1 MKVIGL
7 FTYSTDKMNKAYSA
21 AQKVDVAQ
29 IAADVSGAGNQAGSM
44 IKEKIRAVRL
54 AAIKAL

>member
-1 MKVIGL
+1 VIAL
-7 FTYSTDKMNKAYSA
+7 LAYSTDELNKAYSA

-44 IKEKIRAVRL
+44 IKEKIRAARL
-54 AAIKAL
+54 DAIKAL